1 MHGFFLINLVL
12 LLMSYIEVIVH
23 KVLYSYLNFFF
34 AHLFFLSFF
43 GSRKSLSS
51 LSNFGTWSQ
60 SLEVRWPCGTI
71 SVVCR
76 YADKSWTFNRG
87 IIMALHLVT
96 NYFLRVSWRHI
107 EFGTVHC
114 VTGNQRDFIFKN
126 GTTSHRKP
134 LGRQREQ
141 NNKVWENGLFW
152 GFFSVFFINQTTVVI
167 WEICFSTFQVMKQ
180 PVFAWDTSQSL
191 HTSISPSGAETEKFN
206 LWKCKMLNEASTQKR
221 DLKVKIV
228 PLIVF
233 TDRSQFFL
241 INLSHQ
247 YLFFSK

>member
-1 MHGFFLINLVL
+1 MHGFFLINLVM

-51 LSNFGTWSQ
+51 LSNFSTWSQ

-141 NNKVWENGLFW
+141 NNKVWEN
-152 GFFSVFFINQTTVVI
+152 VFF
-167 WEICFSTFQVMKQ
+167 F
-180 PVFAWDTSQSL
+180 
-191 HTSISPSGAETEKFN
+191 H
-206 LWKCKMLNEASTQKR
+206 
-221 DLKVKIV
+221 
-228 PLIVF
+228 
-233 TDRSQFFL
+233 
-241 INLSHQ
+241 
-247 YLFFSK
+247 